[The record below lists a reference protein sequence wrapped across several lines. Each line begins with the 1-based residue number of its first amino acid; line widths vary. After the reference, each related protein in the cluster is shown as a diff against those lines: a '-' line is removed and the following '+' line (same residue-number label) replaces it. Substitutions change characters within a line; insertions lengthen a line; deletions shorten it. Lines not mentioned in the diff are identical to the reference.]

1 MENFR
6 IDRMT
11 EADLDECVD
20 LFIDV
25 FTREPWND
33 VYDSREQVVRFFRNY
48 MEHPAF
54 AGFLLKDGNGL
65 AALCVGMKK
74 LWLKG
79 MEYEMD
85 QLCVRPDLQ
94 GQGVGSCFLDL
105 IEREIR
111 KENMNAILL
120 NTERG
125 FPAEAFYMKNGF
137 CRLEQLVL
145 FSKELAD
152 KKEAQDGVC

>member
-1 MENFR
+1 
-6 IDRMT
+6 
-11 EADLDECVD
+11 
-20 LFIDV
+20 
-25 FTREPWND
+25 
-33 VYDSREQVVRFFRNY
+33 
-48 MEHPAF
+48 
-54 AGFLLKDGNGL
+54 
-65 AALCVGMKK
+65 
-74 LWLKG
+74 
-79 MEYEMD
+79 MD

-125 FPAEAFYMKNGF
+125 FPAEEFYMKNGF